1 MKVRRSRRS
10 VYLAALIWVTPI
22 IVACGGGQESASTDS
37 ALERVAWLGSVEG
50 WGLLGLPRGGGPL
63 TYLSAS
69 NLESPT
75 WAPPELGRLAQ
86 AWPGDGVIWT
96 QYADTRI
103 GLYDYST
110 GHLLSFDSLKDEASM
125 AVPLEGGADV
135 LAVAPDSNTIE
146 VVGMT
151 STKWRFDLNG
161 SLVGLKGAGQGRL
174 AAVVSSDARNE
185 LMVLAPPADEPVA
198 RRTVP
203 RVRDL
208 VVAPAGAMLYYTSA
222 DATDFAVHGLALPE
236 LDEVETYTLPE
247 KPLALAVTPS
257 GHRLYVT
264 AGSTLHVFDRLRSER
279 VTQLTL
285 PGRGLDLRFSVN
297 GACLLVRLD
306 ANDEIA
312 VLRAG
317 VDSVLGVLTG
327 HWDGYLPVS
336 PPGGRVIVRAD
347 TSLVLYD
354 VLRLVEV
361 ARADAGEAIVW
372 LAVNWQPPRP
382 RTELAA
388 RSAPTSSPMAR
399 AAEPATGSG
408 PDAEGEG
415 GTPAGFYAVVLA
427 ARQRAGV
434 DELVTWLRSVGY
446 GAVVDLHQDMMG
458 IEWFRAMVGPYPS
471 REQAEAASQ
480 SLAARYGYK
489 PWILRVEPDTR
500 TDMPAAEPGEEPGID
515 LGEPGQIGTP

>member
-1 MKVRRSRRS
+1 M
-10 VYLAALIWVTPI
+10 
-22 IVACGGGQESASTDS
+22 
-37 ALERVAWLGSVEG
+37 GSVEG
-50 WGLLGLPRGGGPL
+50 WGLLGLPLGGGPL

-75 WAPPELGRLAQ
+75 WAPPELGRLVR
-86 AWPGDGVIWT
+86 AWPGDGVIWM
-96 QYADTRI
+96 QYADTRV

-110 GHLLSFDSLKDEASM
+110 GHLLSFDSLKGEASL
-125 AVPLEGGADV
+125 AVPLEGDADA
-135 LAVAPDSNTIE
+135 LAVAPDSSTIE

-151 STKWRFDLNG
+151 STGWRFDLDG
-161 SLVGLKGAGQGRL
+161 ALVGLKSAGQGRL
-174 AAVVSSDARNE
+174 AAVVSSDGQNE
-185 LMVLAPPADEPVA
+185 LMVLAPPAGEPLA

-208 VVAPAGAMLYYTSA
+208 VVAPAGEMLYYASA
-222 DATDFAVHGLALPE
+222 DATDLAVHGLGLPE

-247 KPLALAVTPS
+247 KAQALAVTPS
-257 GHRLYVT
+257 GHRLYVA
-264 AGSTLHVFDRLRSER
+264 AGSNLHVFDRLRGER

-285 PGRGLDLRFSVN
+285 PDRAVDLRFSVN
-297 GACLLVRLD
+297 GAALLARLD
-306 ANDEIA
+306 ADDEIA
-312 VLRAG
+312 VLRVG

-327 HWDGYLPVS
+327 QWDDDLPVS

-354 VLRLVEV
+354 VLRLVEA
-361 ARADAGEAIVW
+361 ARANAGEAVAW
-372 LAVNWQPPRP
+372 LPVNWQPPRP

-388 RSAPTSSPMAR
+388 RSGR
-399 AAEPATGSG
+399 ASG
-408 PDAEGEG
+408 PVAHGAAPAAGGAADVEGES

-446 GAVVDLHQDMMG
+446 GAVVDLHEDMMG
-458 IEWFRAMVGPYPS
+458 IEWFRAMVGPYSS

-489 PWILRVEPDTR
+489 PWILRVEPEAR
-500 TDMPAAEPGEEPGID
+500 TDGPAAESGKGPVSEMGN
-515 LGEPGQIGTP
+515 PGQIDTP